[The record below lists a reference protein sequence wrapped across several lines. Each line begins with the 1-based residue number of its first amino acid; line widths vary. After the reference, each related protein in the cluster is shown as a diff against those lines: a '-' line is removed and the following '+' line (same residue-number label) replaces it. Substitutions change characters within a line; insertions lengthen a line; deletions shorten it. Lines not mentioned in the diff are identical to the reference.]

1 MFARFA
7 ESCQDEFQQAWERRA
22 RATFDKIGCL
32 QRAGGRAAKP
42 ENPEELPMT
51 RTLRLIALP
60 LALALCGPADG
71 IAKSKVHKTTTTT
84 AASTAASA
92 TDPVKQV
99 EAFHATLLDAMKH
112 AKELGVQGRYNKL
125 TPAVDAAFDFATMTQ
140 AIVGPNWANMPAADR
155 KSIVD
160 AFRRTTIAD
169 YARNFDGYN
178 GEQFVTNPQVQDRG
192 GEKIVSTQMTRADN
206 APVSFIYK
214 LDNAHG
220 GWKIDDVYAN
230 GFVSQVATKRS
241 EYASTLKSGGAA
253 SLAQKLNALADAN
266 LKGG

>member
-1 MFARFA
+1 MTRAFCLIAFPVAFALCA
-7 ESCQDEFQQAWERRA
+7 P
-22 RATFDKIGCL
+22 GPV
-32 QRAGGRAAKP
+32 AAKSH
-42 ENPEELPMT
+42 
-51 RTLRLIALP
+51 
-60 LALALCGPADG
+60 
-71 IAKSKVHKTTTTT
+71 KSTGTK
-84 AASTAASA
+84 AASPAASA
-92 TDPVKQV
+92 PAVSSDPLKTV
-99 EAFHATLLDAMKH
+99 ESFHAALLDAMKH

-125 TPAVDAAFDFATMTQ
+125 APAVDAAFDFQAMTQ
-140 AIVGPNWANMPAADR
+140 AIVGPEWASIPAADR
-155 KSIVD
+155 KAITD

-178 GEQFVTNPQVQDRG
+178 GEQFVTNPRAQDRG
-192 GEKIVSTQMTRADN
+192 GEKVVSTQMTRPSN
-206 APVSFIYK
+206 AAVPFIYK

-241 EYASTLKSGGAA
+241 EYAATLKSGGAA